1 MFFFTQSITNRHIS
15 SRSFS
20 GITFLVFLF
29 SIHSNFVSIL
39 AVLNHLTWNVWLFYL
54 IRLCD
59 KSYAN
64 NKRHLISHFLYHK
77 NVTKTKCKRRS
88 VINNKNGF
96 RYHKANA
103 QWLNDTWNNLMLLLW
118 KFHFSNHGSVF
129 QPWNIICVCARCFR
143 ISLTDIEA
151 HDRCFCQQTDYDRFV
166 KMIRCM
172 HLILL
177 PITRVCHL
185 LGSNTKSRCNKVRS
199 HKKSGFALK
208 KI

>member
-1 MFFFTQSITNRHIS
+1 MISKSFFRFKRFNSNLCFLTQSITNSHIF

-20 GITFLVFLF
+20 ST
-29 SIHSNFVSIL
+29 HSNFVSIL

-118 KFHFSNHGSVF
+118 KFHFSLRVPTMEHNLCLRAMLSNILNRHWSARPLLLSTNRLRQIRQNAPVHAPHFMSVS
-129 QPWNIICVCARCFR
+129 P
-143 ISLTDIEA
+143 S
-151 HDRCFCQQTDYDRFV
+151 RF
-166 KMIRCM
+166 K
-172 HLILL
+172 
-177 PITRVCHL
+177 
-185 LGSNTKSRCNKVRS
+185 
-199 HKKSGFALK
+199 
-208 KI
+208 